1 MKQLTHLDIANQLAE
16 TPASLQQLL
25 KHVDDELA
33 QHKTDDAGNV
43 WCINEVI
50 GHIIW
55 ADEYAFT
62 NRIKMMTEKLSD
74 TLPLLDVNQAAEE
87 RQDDKKSLEDVL
99 EEFKKARLAHVTYI
113 RTLNPDTLSNS
124 ATYKDRTWL
133 ASDFLYEWP
142 FHDYGHITQ
151 IMKILRGNLV
161 PYMSDTMRKA
171 VGY

>member
-25 KHVDDELA
+25 KHVDDNLA
-33 QHKTDDAGNV
+33 QHKTDGV

-55 ADEYAFT
+55 ADQYAFT
-62 NRIKMMTEKLSD
+62 NRIKLMTEKLSD
-74 TLPLLDVNQAAEE
+74 TLPLLDVNQAALE
-87 RQDDKKSLEDVL
+87 RQDGKKSLDDVL
-99 EEFKKARLAHVTYI
+99 GEFGEARANHVAYI
-113 RTLNPDTLSNS
+113 RTLDPTTLSNS
-124 ATYKDRTWL
+124 ANYKDRTWL